1 MAGHGGGLAE
11 APPSTLWR
19 EGWRV
24 EVVIA
29 NPSST
34 AFSGFIRDY
43 IAPGKAIFSF
53 GARAVSELGLPKLE
67 IGE

>member
-1 MAGHGGGLAE
+1 MWAGLRRLLLPLYG
-11 APPSTLWR
+11 R